1 MQNASMIQLISALS
15 TRPDSGVTVMNCRIS
30 VSRNNFGK
38 IHGSDSH
45 LNSVFVSALS
55 LGKS

>member
-1 MQNASMIQLISALS
+1 MFQLISALS

>member
-1 MQNASMIQLISALS
+1 MFQLMSALS
-15 TRPDSGVTVMNCRIS
+15 TRPDSGVSVMNGGGS
-30 VSRNNFGK
+30 VCRNNFGK

-55 LGKS
+55 LDKS